1 VLGAGNDGRDKEVG
15 FLRGDPTSE
24 SVGDF
29 DSCKNMCICYG
40 LFWKR
45 ITGKEMLGIA
55 PAKVALPEGSPKV
68 GGQNP

>member
-1 VLGAGNDGRDKEVG
+1 MRDFFHASSETDVGAHRLLYYSAKN
-15 FLRGDPTSE
+15 
-24 SVGDF
+24 
-29 DSCKNMCICYG
+29 DSCKNMCVCYG

-55 PAKVALPEGSPKV
+55 PAKVAHPEGSPKV